1 MATAARIPMIATT
14 ISSSTN
20 VKPSSRE
27 RTGRWAVACTFN
39 LSDVPGQTSTVREE
53 GRFGSR
59 ESFVVPYSPPP
70 AYPGGVPN
78 RPKWRCSVAVARLD
92 SRPPAISRTD
102 LAMATIAVALGRLPG
117 LASVPMLLVLGLTFA
132 GAYGGRYLR
141 MLMDSNQGSGIGDQ
155 GSG

>member
-1 MATAARIPMIATT
+1 M
-14 ISSSTN
+14 
-20 VKPSSRE
+20 
-27 RTGRWAVACTFN
+27 
-39 LSDVPGQTSTVREE
+39 
-53 GRFGSR
+53 
-59 ESFVVPYSPPP
+59 
-70 AYPGGVPN
+70 
-78 RPKWRCSVAVARLD
+78 AVARLD

-102 LAMATIAVALGRLPG
+102 LAMATIAVALGASIAYIDSRPYWDDAAITDSSLLVFAAFLGFLVPRRVWLWAIGIGVWVPLLAFVRLPG